1 MKYLWQIFH
10 GGNAVWCATYKVVH
24 FQCFI
29 CLDGEPFHYTGP
41 CVGRRHDAAD
51 FHTSTMDPACSPQ
64 YFVGSMFPHHVME
77 CVGGDAGYIG
87 CAHCLT
93 PFKAPLT
100 AQQDNFNKWWKLP
113 RSRVERWFAHL
124 DRHRFMWFCNREYDT
139 VSIMFRLMWNAEI
152 LLWRHEAHDCGWGT
166 DCDHC
171 MYLLHKLSQTL
182 WYPD

>member
-1 MKYLWQIFH
+1 MDPRFGHVTCVVDGTPVYVR
-10 GGNAVWCATYKVVH
+10 GGNDAYNLHRHDKVVH

-77 CVGGDAGYIG
+77 CVGGDVGYIG

-152 LLWRHEAHDCGWGT
+152 LLWRHEAHDCG
-166 DCDHC
+166 
-171 MYLLHKLSQTL
+171 YNESQA
-182 WYPD
+182 